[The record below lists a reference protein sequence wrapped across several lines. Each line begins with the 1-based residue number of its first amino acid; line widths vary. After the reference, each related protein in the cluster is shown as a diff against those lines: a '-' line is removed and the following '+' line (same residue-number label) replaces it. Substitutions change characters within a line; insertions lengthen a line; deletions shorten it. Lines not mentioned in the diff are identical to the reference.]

1 MYQTRRFFVKDIVIF
16 KTTVAMN
23 FYINVDLLVNGEKK
37 NLQSSTAFN
46 CRLMTHAIN
55 KIIF

>member
-1 MYQTRRFFVKDIVIF
+1 MRRFFVKDIVTF

-37 NLQSSTAFN
+37 S
-46 CRLMTHAIN
+46 AIIN
-55 KIIF
+55 SI